1 MAVAL
6 SAAAEPRTLSS
17 GGGAS
22 ISDTYDRSEAY
33 DFGFTPKNPTR
44 VTFDQPEE
52 KVKDITL
59 SANAD
64 KVLGCDAIDSGKL
77 VIDSLNNSQY
87 VDEVVGQY
95 PNTELF
101 RRMAQLMLQSP
112 SLVGAIQATLTAG
125 NNRAKLMA
133 DRCRTAETM
142 ADART
147 VRIREEARRLCL
159 NEKSGPERLN
169 CLSDQDN
176 TTLKQF
182 ITRITGESRWKDDFH
197 TVVCQITQADAGGVT
212 SSGGVASGSAE
223 EACFWTAMLPNA
235 KFDPVSGESKVNQ
248 PVVSAD
254 RLFEAL
260 EASTTELLTER
271 VNMVGP
277 LLAEHGFT
285 KVMQSITARQDL
297 NDPSGYGFSGLAE
310 YILKID
316 PISNCGSGF
325 SSTTYS
331 SGGPGVTR
339 TRSVVARD
347 DFIALVNGNHAQ
359 DKAMLNT
366 GGLSAQF
373 GSLGGS
379 SGGGSSSGGAPS
391 AVPQLDPARALDEL
405 KRVMMGNVGINEGAV
420 GCIAA
425 REIHGHVDLKLARLD
440 AGEREAAIRSLSQG
454 IAAKA
459 MLGLTNAIAA
469 KLEDIAS
476 QRANLENSNSVASL
490 SPDMANYLRGQIA
503 VMRGRY
509 EQLQNITTS
518 YGDTGRRVQFVNA
531 AFERK
536 IVDSNKNVSNVLATA
551 PASLQGDDTQMRQNV
566 LTEDNDLTR

>member
-6 SAAAEPRTLSS
+6 PVAAEPRLSSS
-17 GGGAS
+17 GGGTS

-33 DFGFTPKNPTR
+33 DFGFTPKNPTT

-64 KVLGCDAIDSGKL
+64 KLLGCDAIDSGKL

-159 NEKSGPERLN
+159 NEKSGPERLT

-197 TVVCQITQADAGGVT
+197 TVICQTTRADASSSVSPSGSGV
-212 SSGGVASGSAE
+212 SGSAE
-223 EACFWTAMLPNA
+223 KTCFWTAMLPNA

-297 NDPSGYGFSGLAE
+297 NDPSGYSFSGLAE
-310 YILKID
+310 YIVKID
-316 PISNCGSGF
+316 PISNCGSGGT
-325 SSTTYS
+325 STLYS
-331 SGGPGVTR
+331 SSGPGVTR
-339 TRSVVARD
+339 TESVVARD
-347 DFIALVNGNHAQ
+347 DFIGLVNGAQ
-359 DKAMLNT
+359 AQNKAMLNT

-379 SGGGSSSGGAPS
+379 SGGAAS

-405 KRVMMGNVGINEGAV
+405 KRVMMGNGSYDKGAV

-440 AGEREAAIRSLSQG
+440 AGERGAAIRSLSQG

-459 MLGLTNAIAA
+459 MLGLTNAIAV

-518 YGDTGRRVQFVNA
+518 YGDTGRRVQFVNV

-536 IVDSNKNVSNVLATA
+536 IKDSNKNVSNVLATA
-551 PASLQGDDTQMRQNV
+551 PASAQGDETQVRQDA
-566 LTEDNDLTR
+566 LTENNDLSR